1 MLVLYKFT
9 KLDGTY
15 VGTMIEP
22 IYIKLLGNG
31 YYGICSEKEAEGVA
45 VDNKPYHLEGR
56 EGLSDLE
63 TVSFKVITEQEYK
76 EQIRKEQQELLDIVS
91 GEVTIDENTDEG

>member
-1 MLVLYKFT
+1 MLMLYKFL

-15 VGTMIEP
+15 VGTVIEP
-22 IYIKLLGNG
+22 TYIKLLGNG

-45 VDNKPYHLEGR
+45 IYNIPYHLEGR

-63 TVSFKVITEQEYK
+63 TVSFRMITEAEY
-76 EQIRKEQQELLDIVS
+76 EAQITAEHQELLDIIT
-91 GEVTIDENTDEG
+91 GESEIIADEN